1 MGFSDVRKMRQGL
14 EAVRGVPAPTIG
26 TITLDSFTRVGD
38 FRSADKALE
47 LGQELNGYP
56 IVSYGREKNRELL
69 SGLLS
74 ADFPVQVRHGSP
86 QPDSIFEA
94 LIAAGLEAT
103 EGGPISY
110 CLPYSRVPLR
120 QAVISWKNCC
130 RMLASLE
137 EQGTVPHLE
146 SFGGCMLGQLCP
158 PSLLLAISVLEGLF
172 FREHGLR
179 SISLSYAQGSNR
191 DQDIGAILALRQLAA
206 RFLPEMSWHVV
217 VYCFMGLF
225 PRTEAGA
232 RRLLEESA
240 SIAVCAG
247 AERLIVKTASE
258 AHQIP
263 SIEQNVEALRLAH
276 QAGERVRQDAGEA
289 PASPESWHRDV
300 LYLQAL
306 SLVEQVLDLSASV
319 GECMEIAFRRGYL
332 DVPYCLHPDNRN
344 RARSWVDRDGTIH
357 WADTGD
363 IPFPKNLRETVF
375 KWNRVVTSAD
385 LARMLA
391 FNQCKYDFELQA

>member
-1 MGFSDVRKMRQGL
+1 MREGL
-14 EAVRGVPAPTIG
+14 EAVRNLSALTIG

-38 FRSADKALE
+38 LRSAERAVE

-56 IVSYGREKNRELL
+56 IVAHGREGNRELL

-86 QPDSIFEA
+86 QPDAIFGA
-94 LIAAGLEAT
+94 LIDAGLDAT

-110 CLPYSRVPLR
+110 CLPYSRVPLN
-120 QAVISWKNCC
+120 QAVTSWGSCC

-137 EQGTVPHLE
+137 EEGTVAHLE

-158 PSLLLAISVLEGLF
+158 PSLLLAIGVLEGLF
-172 FREHGLR
+172 FREHGLH

-191 DQDIGAILALRQLAA
+191 EQDIGAILALRQLAA
-206 RFLPEMSWHVV
+206 RFLSGTSWHVV

-225 PRTEAGA
+225 PRTLAGA
-232 RRLLEESA
+232 RRLLEESVH
-240 SIAVCAG
+240 IAVSAG

-263 SIEQNVEALRLAH
+263 SIAQNIEALQWAQ
-276 QAGERVRQDAGEA
+276 QAGIQALDAEH
-289 PASPESWHRDV
+289 ASSTARENWHRDV
-300 LYLQAL
+300 LYVQAL
-306 SLVEQVLDLSASV
+306 SLVEQVLDLSSSI
-319 GECMEIAFRRGYL
+319 GECMEIAFRKGYL
-332 DVPYCLHPDNRN
+332 DVPYCLHPDNKN
-344 RARSWVDRDGTIH
+344 RARSWVDGDGTIH

-363 IPFPKNLRETVF
+363 ISFPKHLRETIF
-375 KWNRVVTSAD
+375 RKNRVVTSSD
-385 LARMLA
+385 LAQMLA
-391 FNQCKYDFELQA
+391 FNQNKYDFGLQC